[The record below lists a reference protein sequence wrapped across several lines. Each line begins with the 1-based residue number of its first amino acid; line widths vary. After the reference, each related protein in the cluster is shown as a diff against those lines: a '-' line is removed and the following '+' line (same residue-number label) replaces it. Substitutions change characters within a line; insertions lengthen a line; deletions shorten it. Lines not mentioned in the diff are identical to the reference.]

1 MAAFLHVYRRYW
13 PDEGGI
19 ESVVRSVCE
28 RAAGLGHEVTTLT
41 CSRYPWTRSETHCG
55 VRIIRCATVG
65 TLANT
70 PFSPPMT
77 AWVRRL
83 RPDLVEVHHPYPF
96 GLWSVLRSRFDGPL
110 VLHYHMDISRFRRL
124 QALVRP
130 TLERALA
137 RADRIIA
144 SSHRYAETSP
154 VLRPWLEKCV
164 FIPPSV
170 DPARLRLPDSGQ
182 ERLARQAG
190 GGPCRVLFVGRLT
203 PYKGLPDLLR
213 AMQWVDGELTIVG
226 RGELAGRLHRL
237 AADLGVANRVR
248 FLGRVPDEELVHQYH
263 AADLVVLPSSGRG
276 EAFGIVQVEAMLCG
290 KPVICSDLPG
300 VAEVGQEGETCCVF
314 PRGDSRAL
322 ADRINE
328 LAADPARRE
337 RMGQAG
343 RQRALALYTPQ
354 RLLARHMAVYEELL
368 GRPLIGEANHGTA

>member
-1 MAAFLHVYRRYW
+1 MAAFVHVYRRYW

-19 ESVVRSVCE
+19 ESVVRSICE
-28 RAAGLGHEVTTLT
+28 HAASLGHAVTTLT
-41 CSRYPWTRSETHCG
+41 CSRYPWTRSETHRG

-70 PFSPPMT
+70 PLSPPLGS
-77 AWVRRL
+77 WVRRL

-110 VLHYHMDISRFRRL
+110 VLHYHMDISRFPRL

-130 TLERALA
+130 TLQQALA

-144 SSHRYAETSP
+144 SSRGYAETSP
-154 VLRPWLEKCV
+154 VLRPWLDKCV
-164 FIPPSV
+164 LIPPSV
-170 DPARLRLPDSGQ
+170 DPARLQLPDPRR
-182 ERLARQAG
+182 ERLARQAD

-226 RGELAGRLHRL
+226 RGELARRLPRL
-237 AADLGVANRVR
+237 AADLGVAHRVR
-248 FLGRVPDEELVHQYH
+248 FLGRVSDEELVYQYH
-263 AADLVVLPSSGRG
+263 AADLVVLPSCGRG

-290 KPVICSDLPG
+290 KPVVCSDLPG
-300 VAEVGQEGETCCVF
+300 VAEVGQAGETCCVF
-314 PRGDSRAL
+314 PRGDARAL

-328 LAADPARRE
+328 LAADPARRD
-337 RMGQAG
+337 RMGRAG

-368 GRPLIGEANHGTA
+368 GRPLTGEIHRGTA